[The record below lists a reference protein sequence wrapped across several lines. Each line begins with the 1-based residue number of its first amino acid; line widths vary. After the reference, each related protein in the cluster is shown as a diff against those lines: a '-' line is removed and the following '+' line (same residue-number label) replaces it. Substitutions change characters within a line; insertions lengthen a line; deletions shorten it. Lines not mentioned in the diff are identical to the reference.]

1 MTGKRKKR
9 DAELQDNAF
18 NDDAPEWEGS
28 DSPTPPFDDEGQSS
42 SFDGFEDNFDENA
55 FPNENEEELFSND
68 RWHEEGI
75 IDEEFLDEENTDGET
90 LPEAEEDED
99 EELLDDEEEEDVTAA
114 RANVPNK
121 AKVAKRKRIML
132 AVGIGSVAVVAIV
145 YMLWKMTVSSN
156 GFRAAQMAPVPAEPI
171 DVAERDRNQST
182 QPTDYADD
190 EQMRTMNYDDVNS
203 IYGLALKQQEE
214 NRKNPKGVDSIRQDA
229 SVQQELN
236 RSQQLARQPRS
247 RNNSADQTPLPRRSQ
262 EEYATTDDPFR
273 NKVRDEYLMRS
284 GFNTV
289 KAESEKGSG
298 ASFGGQYEASD
309 MSVTSRGQVETN
321 DPIPGVVSGDQTV
334 SNGARVMFRTLDDA
348 MIRGRFAPKGS
359 ILVGFAQVNNTRAL
373 FNITT
378 LRLLATGEAVPIRM
392 RALDID
398 MNEGLAVQSEK
409 PSRQQ
414 VDQATSNALN
424 QAAGQAAWSAGNSVN
439 RTTQIQGAGS
449 ALASLGAGL
458 ASAAT
463 TGRRR
468 ETRQKLQLQDGFKVF
483 FIPVR

>member
-9 DAELQDNAF
+9 DAELQDDAF
-18 NDDAPEWEGS
+18 NDSASEWAES
-28 DSPTPPFDDEGQSS
+28 DSPTPPFNDEKQAS
-42 SFDGFEDNFDENA
+42 SFDGFEDGFDESS
-55 FPNENEEELFSND
+55 FPGENEEVHSSSD
-68 RWHEEGI
+68 KWHEEGVI
-75 IDEEFLDEENTDGET
+75 DEEITDEEIKNEGSFPEEDEDEEFLDEEE
-90 LPEAEEDED
+90 PEENVAN
-99 EELLDDEEEEDVTAA
+99 A
-114 RANVPNK
+114 RANVPK
-121 AKVAKRKRIML
+121 SAKPKPVILALGVGLIAVA
-132 AVGIGSVAVVAIV
+132 AIV
-145 YMLWKMTVSSN
+145 FMLWKMTVSSN
-156 GFRAAQMAPVPAEPI
+156 GFRAAQMAPVPADPI
-171 DVAERDRNQST
+171 DVAEKERSQNT

-190 EQMRTMNYDDVNS
+190 EQMRTMNYDNVNS

-214 NRKNPKGVDSIRQDA
+214 NRKNPKGTDSIRQDA

-247 RNNSADQTPLPRRSQ
+247 RNNSTGQTPPPRRSQ
-262 EEYATTDDPFR
+262 EENVSTDDPFR

-289 KAESEKGSG
+289 KAEGGNGSG
-298 ASFGGQYEASD
+298 ANSSGQYEASD
-309 MSVTSRGQVETN
+309 MSVAGRGQVETN

-334 SNGARVMFRTLDDA
+334 SNGARVMFRTLADA

-414 VDQATSNALN
+414 VEQATNNALN
-424 QAAGQAAWSAGNSVN
+424 QAAGQAAWSAGYSVS
-439 RTTQIQGAGS
+439 RATQIQGAGS

-483 FIPVR
+483 FIPVK

>member
-9 DAELQDNAF
+9 DAQLQDDAF
-18 NDDAPEWEGS
+18 DDAASKWEAS
-28 DSPTPPFDDEGQSS
+28 DSPPPPQDQPS
-42 SFDGFEDNFDENA
+42 SFDGFEDDFDERGL
-55 FPNENEEELFSND
+55 PGENEEEHSSSD
-68 RWHEEGI
+68 KWHEEGI
-75 IDEEFLDEENTDGET
+75 IDEEIADEEIIDEKSF
-90 LPEAEEDED
+90 PEEDED
-99 EELLDDEEEEDVTAA
+99 EEFLDDEEPEENVANA
-114 RANVPNK
+114 RANVPK
-121 AKVAKRKRIML
+121 SAKPKRVILALGVGLIAVA
-132 AVGIGSVAVVAIV
+132 AIV
-145 YMLWKMTVSSN
+145 FMLWKMTVSSN
-156 GFRAAQMAPVPAEPI
+156 GFRAAQMAPVPADPI
-171 DVAERDRNQST
+171 DVAEKERSQNT

-190 EQMRTMNYDDVNS
+190 EQMRTMNYDNVNS

-214 NRKNPKGVDSIRQDA
+214 NRKNPKGTDSIRQDA

-247 RNNSADQTPLPRRSQ
+247 RNNSTEQTPPPRRSQ
-262 EEYATTDDPFR
+262 EEHVSTDDPFR

-289 KAESEKGSG
+289 KAEGGNGSG
-298 ASFGGQYEASD
+298 AGSGGQYESSD
-309 MSVTSRGQVETN
+309 MSVAGRGQVETN

-414 VDQATSNALN
+414 VEQATNNALN
-424 QAAGQAAWSAGNSVN
+424 QAAGQAAWSAGYSVN
-439 RTTQIQGAGS
+439 RATQIQGAGS

-483 FIPVR
+483 FIPVK

>member
-9 DAELQDNAF
+9 DAELQDDAF
-18 NDDAPEWEGS
+18 DDTASEWEQS
-28 DSPTPPFDDEGQSS
+28 DSPTPPFDDEGQASS
-42 SFDGFEDNFDENA
+42 LNGFEDDFDESG
-55 FPNENEEELFSND
+55 FPGENEEEHSSSD
-68 RWHEEGI
+68 KWHEEGI
-75 IDEEFLDEENTDGET
+75 LDEEIADEEVIDEKSFLEEDEEEEFLDDEEPEENV
-90 LPEAEEDED
+90 PN
-99 EELLDDEEEEDVTAA
+99 A
-114 RANVPNK
+114 RANIPK
-121 AKVAKRKRIML
+121 SAKPKRVILALGVGLIAVA
-132 AVGIGSVAVVAIV
+132 AIV
-145 YMLWKMTVSSN
+145 FMIWKMTVSSN

-171 DVAERDRNQST
+171 DVAEKERPQNT

-190 EQMRTMNYDDVNS
+190 EQMRTMNYDNVNS

-214 NRKNPKGVDSIRQDA
+214 NRKNPKGTDSIRQDA

-247 RNNSADQTPLPRRSQ
+247 RNTSTSQTPPPRRSQ
-262 EEYATTDDPFR
+262 EEYSTADDPFR
-273 NKVRDEYLMRS
+273 NKVRDEYLMRA

-289 KAESEKGSG
+289 KAEGEKGSG
-298 ASFGGQYEASD
+298 ATSGNQYEASD
-309 MSVTSRGQVETN
+309 MSVAGHSQVETN
-321 DPIPGVVSGDQTV
+321 DPIPGVVSGDQTI
-334 SNGARVMFRTLDDA
+334 SNGSRVMFRTLANA

-359 ILVGFAQVNNTRAL
+359 ILVGFAQVNNSRAL

-409 PSRQQ
+409 PARQQ
-414 VDQATSNALN
+414 VDQVTNSALN
-424 QAAGQAAWSAGNSVN
+424 QAAGQAAWSAGYSVN
-439 RTTQIQGAGS
+439 RATQIQGAGN
-449 ALASLGAGL
+449 ALATLGAGL

-468 ETRQKLQLQDGFKVF
+468 EVRQKLQLQDGFKVF
-483 FIPVR
+483 FIPVK